1 MADDLDS
8 LLAERAGNDDADI
21 DSLLS
26 ERASAPDAG
35 STFKVP
41 TEAERA
47 ELAAWNKQSQ
57 DLPWWQRAIKGAYD
71 PLLGAGQLMQNVMPD
86 SVMNL
91 GRKLTDP
98 VVNAFMGGEPVDS
111 SNTSTLDFNQM
122 VGRTEQ
128 GYQAKRA
135 AAGQDG
141 LDWWRVGGTV
151 ANPMTWIGPGG
162 KVETAYQ
169 AIKAGAQSGL
179 YQALLQPVTTP
190 GNFAL
195 AKTIQEGT
203 GVLIGGALGGAM
215 YGLSKGLGEATRWLR
230 QRINVGDDA
239 AVDSA
244 ASKMTDEALAATG
257 ADPVKVDRDAY
268 SAIRQEVKDAIKAGV
283 DPDPAVMTRRAD
295 AAALPIPIRD
305 VTRGQ
310 LTNDPMQWAA
320 EQRMKGM
327 EGVGEPLTDVLAS
340 QNRALVENLNVLG
353 ARNAPS
359 TFDASQKIID
369 RIETVDK
376 TLSDAVDQAYKAV
389 RNAEGRPAAMSNAK
403 FVEAAKVGLTEGRPE
418 LANLVSLADNLP
430 DSVRKTYNSIANGE
444 IPLTVDTAQFLD
456 RTWGAVQRS
465 NSLDDASKLA
475 IGKLRS
481 ALNDTPID
489 DQLGNDAMQ
498 AYKAARAL
506 AKQRFDLIDSNPAY
520 KAVVNGTSKAEPDRF
535 FQNFVLGG
543 NVKDIGNLKQLVGPE
558 GTSTLQQAML
568 RQLKKA
574 AVGVASDEKAVFSQS
589 GYNRML
595 NDEVMGPRIQNVFK
609 EAPELLGQIYRLGR
623 VSETLLKEP
632 AVASVNRS
640 NTAAQS
646 ANIVRD
652 VLKSEV
658 GGKLVDL
665 IPGGRTVRHM
675 TEKAGAEMAA
685 KKAVNAALTPGVTS
699 TPIDMI
705 SPSAN
710 ILKLSDLMSKA
721 ATANVLGQMQ
731 DER

>member
-8 LLAERAGNDDADI
+8 LLAERAGADEADI
-21 DSLLS
+21 DSLLAG
-26 ERASAPDAG
+26 RAAAPD
-35 STFKVP
+35 SQDTFKVP

-47 ELAAWNKQSQ
+47 ELDAWNKQSQ
-57 DLPWWQRAIKGAYD
+57 DLPWYQRAIKGAYD
-71 PLLGAGQLMQNVMPD
+71 PLLGVGQLAQNVMPD
-86 SVMNL
+86 AVMNL

-98 VVNAFMGGEPVDS
+98 VVNAFMGGEPQDT
-111 SNTSTLDFNQM
+111 SNTSTADFNQM

-128 GYQAKRA
+128 GYQSKRA
-135 AAGQDG
+135 AAGQEG

-151 ANPMTWIGPGG
+151 ANPMTWIGPSGQ
-162 KVETAYQ
+162 VSSAYQ

-195 AKTIQEGT
+195 NKTLQEGA
-203 GVLIGGALGGAM
+203 GAVIGGTLGGAF
-215 YGLSKGLGEATRWLR
+215 YGLSKGVGEATRWLR
-230 QRINVGDDA
+230 QRIDIGDDA
-239 AVDSA
+239 AVDAA
-244 ASKMTDEALAATG
+244 ASKLTDEALDATG
-257 ADPVKVDRDAY
+257 ATAAKVDRDAY
-268 SAIRQEVKDAIKAGV
+268 SAIRQEVKDSLKAGV
-283 DPDPAVMTRRAD
+283 EPDPAVMARRAD

-310 LTNDPMQWAA
+310 LTNDPMQWAM
-320 EQRMKGM
+320 EQRLKGM
-327 EGVGEPLTDVLAS
+327 EGAGEPLTDVLAS
-340 QNRALVENLNVLG
+340 QNRALVENLNVIG
-353 ARNAPS
+353 ARTAPS
-359 TFDASQKIID
+359 SFDASQKIID

-376 TLSDAVDQAYKAV
+376 TMSDAVDQAYKAV
-389 RNAEGRPAAMSNAK
+389 RNAEGRPAAMSNTRFTELAK
-403 FVEAAKVGLTEGRPE
+403 NGLTEGRPE

-430 DSVRKTYNSIANGE
+430 DSVRKTYNALATGE

-456 RTWGAVQRS
+456 RTWGAVQRG
-465 NSLDDASKLA
+465 NLDDASKLA

-481 ALNDTPID
+481 ALNETPID
-489 DQLGNDAMQ
+489 DQLGADAMQ
-498 AYKAARAL
+498 AYKAARTM
-506 AKQRFDLIDSNPAY
+506 AKQRFDLIDANPAY
-520 KAVVNGTSKAEPDRF
+520 KAVVNGTSKAEPDKF

-543 NVKDIGNLKQLVGPE
+543 NVADVGKLKQLVGPE
-558 GTSTLQQAML
+558 GTSTMQQAML
-568 RQLKKA
+568 RHLKKA
-574 AVGVASDEKAVFSQS
+574 AVGAASDEKAVFSQS
-589 GYNRML
+589 GYNRVL
-595 NDEVMGPRIQNVFK
+595 QDEVMGPRIQNLFK
-609 EAPELLGQIYRLGR
+609 ESPELLGQIYRIGR

-632 AVASVNRS
+632 AVSSVNRS

-699 TPIDMI
+699 TPLQNVA
-705 SPSAN
+705 PSAN
-710 ILKLSDLMSKA
+710 VMKLSDLMSKA
-721 ATANVLGQMQ
+721 AASGVIGEMQ